1 MPSYSH
7 RVAKNDVPRIV
18 PPDIARTSMQMV
30 LLVERL
36 LAETGHPARSR
47 HHLSPARVGAS
58 EERNMQKT
66 IAIVGAGMGGL
77 TLARVLQ
84 THGIAATIYEGEASA
99 KARGQGG
106 LLDIQEETGQVALR
120 AAGLY
125 NEFLTLVRPG
135 EDAKRVV
142 DRHGTILFDMPAD
155 PGSARPEVDRGEL
168 RRLLIDSLEP
178 GTIKWGHKLASIR
191 PRPEGGYDLA
201 FAEGSATRADI
212 VIGAD
217 GAWSKVRPLLT
228 PAKPLYSG
236 TCFVEIALAASRH
249 DCRATVA
256 AIGSGTLMAVEPGK
270 GIIAHRY
277 ADGQVRGYVAL
288 NKPEE
293 WMRSIDFGDPST
305 GLRQVADEFDGWSPL
320 LTAFVTESD
329 AEPWLRPIHALP
341 VGLRWDRVP
350 GVTLVGD
357 AAHLMSPFAG
367 VGANLAMY
375 DGADL
380 ASKLVEQPDIEVAFT
395 AYEERLFLR
404 SSDAADRSAKNL
416 EIFFG
421 PEAPQSVAA
430 LFDHS

>member
-1 MPSYSH
+1 
-7 RVAKNDVPRIV
+7 
-18 PPDIARTSMQMV
+18 
-30 LLVERL
+30 
-36 LAETGHPARSR
+36 
-47 HHLSPARVGAS
+47 
-58 EERNMQKT
+58 MQKT
-66 IAIVGAGMGGL
+66 IVIVGAGLGGL

-84 THGIAATIYEGEASA
+84 AHGVAATVYEGETSA
-99 KARGQGG
+99 TTRTQGG
-106 LLDIQEETGQVALR
+106 LLDIHEETGQVALH

-125 NEFLTLVRPG
+125 DEFLTLVRPG

-168 RRLLIDSLEP
+168 RRLLIDSLAP
-178 GTIKWGHKLASIR
+178 GTIRWGHKLASIR
-191 PRPEGGYDLA
+191 RHVEGGLDLT
-201 FAEGSATRADI
+201 FADGSATRAAI

-236 TCFVEIALAASRH
+236 TCFIEIALASGGQDWRAS
-249 DCRATVA
+249 VA
-256 AIGSGTLMAVEPGK
+256 AIGSGTLMAVAPGK

-277 ADGQVRGYVAL
+277 ADGRVLGYAAL
-288 NKPEE
+288 NKPEG
-293 WMRSIDFGDPST
+293 WVRSIDFGDPSA

-320 LTAFVTESD
+320 LTAFVTQSD
-329 AEPWLRPIHALP
+329 AEPWLRPIYALP
-341 VGLRWDRVP
+341 VGLKWDRVP

-357 AAHLMSPFAG
+357 AGHLMSPFAG
-367 VGANLAMY
+367 EGANLAMY

-380 ASKLVEQPDIEVAFT
+380 ASKLVEQLDIEVALT

-404 SSDAADRSAKNL
+404 SSAAAGRSAKNL
-416 EIFFG
+416 ENFFG
-421 PEAPQSVAA
+421 REAPQSVVT